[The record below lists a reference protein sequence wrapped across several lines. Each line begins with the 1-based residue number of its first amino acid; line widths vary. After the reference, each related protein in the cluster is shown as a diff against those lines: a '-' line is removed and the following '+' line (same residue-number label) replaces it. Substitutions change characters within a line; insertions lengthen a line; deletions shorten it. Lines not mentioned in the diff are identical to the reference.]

1 MARIHILAK
10 VSSDKR
16 QEFLQ
21 TFKLLS
27 RPDKRPAG
35 CMDQNLF
42 EDVNEPNR
50 FIWIENW
57 HDSKA
62 LDAHMKTEQFSS
74 LLGAID
80 VLGSLEALRTVE
92 LESEKV

>member
-1 MARIHILAK
+1 MAGFHIFAK
-10 VSSDKR
+10 VPSEKR

-27 RPDKRPAG
+27 RPDKRAAG
-35 CMDQNLF
+35 CKGQNLF

-50 FIWIENW
+50 FIWIEDW
-57 HDSKA
+57 RDSKT
-62 LDAHMKTEQFSS
+62 LEAHMKTEQFSS

-92 LESEKV
+92 FESENV